1 LIKRAAARSHLL
13 ESGQMLAERLNKVNG
28 GFDAAY
34 FATVMSGLG
43 REPPLPVP
51 IVWLEPA
58 VRQSRTSA

>member
-43 REPPLPVP
+43 SRAAPPGSDGL
-51 IVWLEPA
+51 A
-58 VRQSRTSA
+58 